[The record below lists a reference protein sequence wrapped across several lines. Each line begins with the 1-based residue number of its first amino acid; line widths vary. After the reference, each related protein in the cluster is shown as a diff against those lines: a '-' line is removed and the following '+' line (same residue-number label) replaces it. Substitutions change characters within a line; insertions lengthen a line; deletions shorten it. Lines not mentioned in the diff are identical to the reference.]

1 MGLFDRKLREDN
13 GGKISGPEA
22 HGAASPRNAAT
33 MSDAVRRSTE
43 LDAEILQKRANIE
56 KEVAQRRSDLQLEV
70 LQRRIDLQTEIDQ
83 KRAEL
88 EAELDQKRAELE
100 EELDRK
106 RAELEKELDQQ
117 REEAERAIQEKTRAF
132 SDNYNYY
139 LSQLKLVMDM
149 LTRSATRVGE
159 RFIVDEDA
167 DPTTLFRSEM
177 SSGLNPELFSQTRQP
192 VWMKTEETGPDRASA
207 AAEAAAVDQTQA
219 EKIPEAATAQPQAGE
234 VPEAAVSRPEPE
246 KTANVPVG
254 VAVNGPEQSVMPL
267 QTEKIPEQAVV
278 TQPQQVRKTP
288 PKKKKKKRSG
298 FNLISVLA
306 WLFNLLVAIGCI
318 LIVVLIA
325 YFFYLTFFR
334 GFGGSGALFYIC
346 DKIASWWHM
355 MCSWVG
361 SLLP

>member
-22 HGAASPRNAAT
+22 HGAALPQNAAT
-33 MSDAVRRSTE
+33 MSGAVRRSTE
-43 LDAEILQKRANIE
+43 LETEILQKRANIE

-159 RFIVDEDA
+159 RFIVDENA

-207 AAEAAAVDQTQA
+207 AAEAAAVNQTQA
-219 EKIPEAATAQPQAGE
+219 EK
-234 VPEAAVSRPEPE
+234 VPERPAV
-246 KTANVPVG
+246 A
-254 VAVNGPEQSVMPL
+254 
-267 QTEKIPEQAVV
+267 
-278 TQPQQVRKTP
+278 QPQQVRKTP

-298 FNLISVLA
+298 FNLISILA

>member
-43 LDAEILQKRANIE
+43 LETEILQKRANIE

-117 REEAERAIQEKTRAF
+117 REEAERAIQKKTRAF

-159 RFIVDEDA
+159 RFIVDENA

-192 VWMKTEETGPDRASA
+192 VWMKNEETGPDRASA
-207 AAEAAAVDQTQA
+207 TAEAAAVNQTQA
-219 EKIPEAATAQPQAGE
+219 EKVPEEAA
-234 VPEAAVSRPEPE
+234 AA
-246 KTANVPVG
+246 
-254 VAVNGPEQSVMPL
+254 
-267 QTEKIPEQAVV
+267 
-278 TQPQQVRKTP
+278 QPQQVRKTP

-298 FNLISVLA
+298 FNLISILA

-361 SLLP
+361 LLLP